1 MSGDDAAETVEVIA
15 GRQLTVGPLSADDIA
30 EAARIVRLAFGTFF
44 RAPNPEAFWSDR
56 DYAHGRYAAPHVAAF
71 GAKLDGKLVGS
82 NFATKWGSV
91 GFFGPLSVRP
101 GLQNRGVAQALL
113 KKTMTQFVAWGTE
126 HIGLFTFA
134 ESAKHV
140 GLYQKFGFSARFLT
154 AIMSAPAQARD
165 TPGMLRFATLTKV
178 AQDEALSS
186 CRELTNTLFPG
197 LDLTEEI
204 RATMALGLG
213 ETLLIEG
220 RQGIAAFAI
229 CHHGPGSEAGADA
242 CYIKFGAARAGAS
255 AERDFVRLIEAGE
268 SFAAE
273 IGTAKLLAGV
283 NMARHEAYRLFVARG
298 YRTEIQGVTMHKD
311 NDPGYS
317 RPGLFIIDDWR

>member
-1 MSGDDAAETVEVIA
+1 MSGDAAETVDPTA
-15 GRQLTVGPLSADDIA
+15 GGQLAVGPLGEDDIA

-44 RAPNPEAFWSDR
+44 GAPNPEAFWSDR
-56 DYAHGRYAAPHVAAF
+56 DYAHGRYAAPHVAAI
-71 GAKLDGKLVGS
+71 GAKLGDKLVGS

-101 GLQNRGVAQALL
+101 GRQDRGVAQALL
-113 KKTMTQFVAWGTE
+113 KKTMTQFDAWGTK
-126 HIGLFTFA
+126 HVGLFTFA
-134 ESAKHV
+134 DSAKHV
-140 GLYQKFGFSARFLT
+140 GLYQKFGFWARFLT
-154 AIMSAPAQARD
+154 AIMSAPARPHS
-165 TPGMLRFATLTKV
+165 TYGLLRFTMLTKV

-204 RATMALGLG
+204 RVTMALGLG

-220 RQGIAAFAI
+220 RHGIAAFAI
-229 CHHGPGSEAGADA
+229 CQHGPGSEAGADT
-242 CYIKFGAARAGAS
+242 CYVKFGAARAEAS
-255 AERDFVRLIEAGE
+255 AERDCVRLMEACE

-273 IGTAKLLAGV
+273 IGTARLLAGV

-298 YRTEIQGVTMHKD
+298 YRTEIQGVAMHKD

-317 RPGLFIIDDWR
+317 RPGLFIVDDWR

>member
-1 MSGDDAAETVEVIA
+1 MSGDAAETVDPTA
-15 GRQLTVGPLSADDIA
+15 GGQLAVGPLGEDDIA

-44 RAPNPEAFWSDR
+44 GAPNPEAFWSDR

-71 GAKLDGKLVGS
+71 GAKLGDTLVGS

-101 GLQNRGVAQALL
+101 GLQDRGVAQALL
-113 KKTMTQFVAWGTE
+113 KKTMTQFDAWGTK
-126 HIGLFTFA
+126 HVGLFTFA
-134 ESAKHV
+134 DSAKHV
-140 GLYQKFGFSARFLT
+140 GLYQKFGFWARFLT
-154 AIMSAPAQARD
+154 AIMSAPARAHS
-165 TPGMLRFATLTKV
+165 TYGLLRFTMLTKV

-220 RQGIAAFAI
+220 RHGIAAFAI
-229 CHHGPGSEAGADA
+229 CQHGPGSEAGADT
-242 CYIKFGAARAGAS
+242 CYVKFGAARAEAS
-255 AERDFVRLIEAGE
+255 AERDFVRLIEACE

-273 IGTAKLLAGV
+273 IGTARLLAGV

-298 YRTEIQGVTMHKD
+298 YRTEIQGVAMHKD

-317 RPGLFIIDDWR
+317 RPGLFIVDDWR

>member
-165 TPGMLRFATLTKV
+165 TPGMLRFAALTKV

-186 CRELTNTLFPG
+186 CRDLTNTLLPG

-283 NMARHEAYRLFVARG
+283 NMARHEAYRFFVARG
-298 YRTEIQGVTMHKD
+298 YRTEIQGVAMHKD